1 MEKKTDAR
9 VIKTR
14 RLIEA
19 TFLELLQDIPFEKL
33 TTTRLIEEC
42 LISKGTF
49 YAHFLDKYD
58 LAEQLLD
65 RELEL
70 FENLLIKRLETKKNT
85 PEEIALII
93 SQAFDFSEHLTVFE
107 TLQLPNRKAFY
118 LELQEVYQ
126 KVYRTYLSGHGY
138 QGNLDLQA
146 LLFSAV
152 AMSYVTYV
160 RTGNPV
166 LSAQGV
172 REELLAFWENMEQHL
187 VRDNRQK

>member
-93 SQAFDFSEHLTVFE
+93 SQAFDFSTNLTVFE
-107 TLQLPNRKAFY
+107 TLQLPNRKAFH

-126 KVYRTYLSGHGY
+126 KVYRTYLSSHGY

-146 LLFSAV
+146 LLFSVV

-160 RTGNPV
+160 RQGNPV

-172 REELLAFWENMEQHL
+172 REELLALLENMEQHL
-187 VRDNRQK
+187 VRDTR